1 MAKLI
6 IAVAQLP
13 ESMKVKK
20 DPVHEP
26 VAAVC
31 GNEMRVYG
39 PTEFSSRYP
48 KGIRPLW
55 STKTFNNHGQALQA
69 AVEREGG

>member
-1 MAKLI
+1 MAK
-6 IAVAQLP
+6 IAIQQLP

-31 GNEMRVYG
+31 GNEVRYYG
-39 PTEFSSRYP
+39 PTEFSKQYP
-48 KGIRPLW
+48 KGIRLLKW
-55 STKTFNNHGQALQA
+55 VRWYGNRGQALQA
-69 AVEREGG
+69 AHELDGA